1 MSNIEWFKNEVE
13 LVSEF
18 LHKASGLIAM
28 VEAYDVKCTLLLE
41 EKAKVQEEIDQNP
54 IADTAF
60 KMVQEMK
67 LKVIGQ
73 AINEIETELKE
84 KLKVLQTLKENYMA
98 EELLDTIETLTSTEE
113 GEQLSD
119 MACEVLK
126 VMNLLMRKYN
136 INYI

>member
-1 MSNIEWFKNEVE
+1 
-13 LVSEF
+13 
-18 LHKASGLIAM
+18 
-28 VEAYDVKCTLLLE
+28 
-41 EKAKVQEEIDQNP
+41 
-54 IADTAF
+54 
-60 KMVQEMK
+60 
-67 LKVIGQ
+67 
-73 AINEIETELKE
+73 
-84 KLKVLQTLKENYMA
+84 MA